1 MNGVDFAVVGILLLS
16 LAIGLWR
23 GFVHEA
29 LSLLGIPLA
38 FVLSKMYVDP
48 LAQLLPMEQESMRM
62 MVAFAV
68 LFIVAILVWSA
79 LVWVIA
85 RLVKAAGLGWP
96 NSVLGGLFGL
106 VRGVFVVLAL
116 VWLAG
121 MTYFPE
127 RPFWREAQ
135 MSRTLED
142 AALLTKVWLPG
153 DIAQRIH
160 YGDRS

>member
-1 MNGVDFAVVGILLLS
+1 MNGIDFAVVGILLLS

-23 GFVHEA
+23 GFVHEV

-38 FVLSKMYVDP
+38 FVLSKMYVEP
-48 LAQLLPMEQESMRM
+48 LAGMLPLEQETTRM
-62 MVAFAV
+62 MVAFAA
-68 LFIVAILVWSA
+68 LFIATMLLWGA

-85 RLVKAAGLGWP
+85 KMVKAAGLGWP

-135 MSRTLED
+135 ISRTLED
-142 AALLTKVWLPG
+142 VALLTKIWLPG

-160 YGDRS
+160 YGNRS

>member
-1 MNGVDFAVVGILLLS
+1 MNGIDFTVLGILLIS
-16 LAIGLWR
+16 LLIGLWR
-23 GFVHEA
+23 GFVYEA

-38 FVLSKMYVDP
+38 FVLSKMFVAQ
-48 LAQLLPMEQESMRM
+48 LAQVMPMSQEATRL

-68 LFIVAILVWSA
+68 LFIAAMLVWSA
-79 LVWVIA
+79 LVWLIA
-85 RLVKAAGLGWP
+85 KLVKAAGLGWP
-96 NSVLGGLFGL
+96 DSVLGALFGL
-106 VRGVFVVLAL
+106 LRGVFVVLAL

-135 MSRTLED
+135 MSQALED
-142 AALLTKVWLPG
+142 VALLTKAWLPG

-160 YGDRS
+160 YGNRS

>member
-1 MNGVDFAVVGILLLS
+1 MNGIDYAVSGVLLIS
-16 LAIGLWR
+16 LLIGLWR

-29 LSLLGIPLA
+29 LSLAGIPLA
-38 FVLSKMYVDP
+38 FVLSKMYVAE
-48 LAQLLPMEQESMRM
+48 LAQLMPMSEENTRL

-68 LFIVAILVWSA
+68 LFIMTMLVWGVLA
-79 LVWVIA
+79 WMIA
-85 RLVKAAGLGWP
+85 RVIKAAGLGWP
-96 NSVLGGLFGL
+96 DSVLGALFGL

-142 AALLTKVWLPG
+142 VALLTKTWLPG

-160 YGDRS
+160 YGARS